1 MDSFVVSTVS
11 RAPRIIDRGTAHAAM
26 IFTDLLRKERTSSQ
40 PENRLRFG
48 HDLGCS
54 HARSC
59 LHPRQESRV
68 GQNGNGGAAG
78 SDASHGDSGS
88 STAGSEVALDAGTTS
103 RARDAFSLIYEE
115 TIDAVFAI
123 ESALEPLAGPP
134 APLPWEIKGLRKA
147 QASSPAAAGYRR
159 AGKTSCAAMMSDL
172 YQRFQ
177 MSNPYQRDEVACG
190 APQDKFPVHT
200 DTNPISKPENAFE
213 AAAEEAARAAG
224 SSQIACG
231 SSQIA
236 CGSSQIAAGSSQIA
250 W

>member
-11 RAPRIIDRGTAHAAM
+11 RAPRIIERGTAHAAM
-26 IFTDLLRKERTSSQ
+26 IFTDLLRKEIFLKRAT
-40 PENRLRFG
+40 
-48 HDLGCS
+48 
-54 HARSC
+54 
-59 LHPRQESRV
+59 SRV
-68 GQNGNGGAAG
+68 GQNGNGGGAG
-78 SDASHGDSGS
+78 SDTSHGGGGS

-134 APLPWEIKGLRKA
+134 SPLPWEIKGLRNA
-147 QASSPAAAGYRR
+147 QASSPAAEQATGVLRR
-159 AGKTSCAAMMSDL
+159 ASKTSCAAQMSDL
-172 YQRFQ
+172 YQRLQ

-200 DTNPISKPENAFE
+200 DTNPVSKPENAYE

-224 SSQIACG
+224 SSPN
-231 SSQIA
+231 
-236 CGSSQIAAGSSQIA
+236 
-250 W
+250 

>member
-1 MDSFVVSTVS
+1 
-11 RAPRIIDRGTAHAAM
+11 
-26 IFTDLLRKERTSSQ
+26 
-40 PENRLRFG
+40 
-48 HDLGCS
+48 
-54 HARSC
+54 
-59 LHPRQESRV
+59 
-68 GQNGNGGAAG
+68 
-78 SDASHGDSGS
+78 
-88 STAGSEVALDAGTTS
+88 VALDAGTTS

-134 APLPWEIKGLRKA
+134 APLPWEIKGLRNA

-224 SSQIACG
+224 SSQIASG

>member
-11 RAPRIIDRGTAHAAM
+11 RAPRIIERGTAHAAM
-26 IFTDLLRKERTSSQ
+26 IFTDLLRKENVLKRAT
-40 PENRLRFG
+40 
-48 HDLGCS
+48 
-54 HARSC
+54 
-59 LHPRQESRV
+59 SRV
-68 GQNGNGGAAG
+68 GQNGNGGGAG
-78 SDASHGDSGS
+78 SDAEWQHGGGGS

-134 APLPWEIKGLRKA
+134 SPLPWEIKGLRNA

-159 AGKTSCAAMMSDL
+159 AGKTSCAAQMSDL
-172 YQRFQ
+172 YQRLQ

-190 APQDKFPVHT
+190 APQDKFHVHT
-200 DTNPISKPENAFE
+200 DTNPVSKPENASE

-224 SSQIACG
+224 SSQIA
-231 SSQIA
+231 
-236 CGSSQIAAGSSQIA
+236 